1 MKSIIL
7 FLIVAGIG
15 VGFAAPTVL
24 SRSSNLAPNS
34 YEDKVEPPIP
44 QEGMLVAREETLS
57 QGMNLARLE
66 EVIREVVGEVQGKPG
81 FWNFT
86 VSGVRLLCIV
96 DEAHNRMRFMA
107 PVTRVSSLSEK
118 HFSDMLKANFHTTID
133 ARYSISNEIV
143 YTAFLHPL
151 SSLTPEDTRSA
162 IGQVASLVLTFG
174 KTYSSGSLEFGS
186 PKKESSP
193 RPPQSQPF

>member
-24 SRSSNLAPNS
+24 SRSSNFAPNS
-34 YEDKVEPPIP
+34 YADKVEPPIP

-57 QGMNLARLE
+57 QGMNLAQLE
-66 EVIREVVGEVQGKPG
+66 KVIREVVGEVQGKPG

-107 PVTRVSSLSEK
+107 PVTRVSTLNEK

-133 ARYSISNEIV
+133 ARYSVSDGIV
-143 YTAFLHPL
+143 YSVFLHPL

-174 KTYSSGSLEFGS
+174 KTYSSGSMTFCT

-193 RPPQSQPF
+193 RPQVTI